1 MFKRVLLAA
10 SVAAVFA
17 APAFAEVT
25 IYGSARTSLEYSKS
39 AGVSRVRL
47 VDESSRLGFKGSD
60 KLDNGMTVFWKSEH
74 RIRVGASELNGTNN
88 ASTGFGNRDSYVGV
102 ESKAGTF
109 TFGKQVDS
117 YGDWTLI
124 SPVLD
129 GVVSNSEDSN
139 LYQFESGARKN
150 NIAKYVSPVF
160 SGFQVSASY
169 DFGSRTKTATSNV
182 NSYGYSTLLTWSNDM
197 FNVGAAYLGTHD
209 DSGTVGEKLKAY
221 ALGGGVKIGS
231 ALTVSGHWEHVKFSQ
246 ADSKRDYFG
255 IGANYAVGKWGFNAL
270 ALKANEKKVAGVKQD
285 DGAYQINLGARYA
298 LSKQTTA
305 LANVT
310 FLDNDTNGEYTTAT
324 AVGSKGARAG
334 TVSLGLRTDF

>member
-25 IYGSARTSLEYSKS
+25 IYGSARTSIEYSKS
-39 AGVSRVRL
+39 ADVSRVRL

-109 TFGKQVDS
+109 TFGKQSDS

-139 LYQFESGARKN
+139 LYQAESGGRKTN
-150 NIAKYVSPVF
+150 VAKYVSPVF

-169 DFGSRTKTATSNV
+169 DFGSKSAATN
-182 NSYGYSTLLTWSNDM
+182 NYGYSTLLTWSNDM
-197 FNVGAAYLGTHD
+197 FNVGAAYHGTHD
-209 DSGTVGEKLKAY
+209 GDWDTITAGEKLKAF
-221 ALGGGVKIGS
+221 ALGGGVKFS
-231 ALTVSGHWEHVKFSQ
+231 QALLVSGHWERVKYSQ
-246 ADSKRDYFG
+246 VDSKRDYFG

-270 ALKANEKKVAGVKQD
+270 ALMANEAKKAGVKQD

-324 AVGSKGARAG
+324 SVGSKGSRVGA
-334 TVSLGLRTDF
+334 VSLGLRTDF

>member
-25 IYGSARTSLEYSKS
+25 IYGSARTSIEYSKS
-39 AGVSRVRL
+39 ADVSRVRL

-60 KLDNGMTVFWKSEH
+60 KLDNGMTVFWKSEQ
-74 RIRVGASELNGTNN
+74 RIRIGSTNLNGTND

-109 TFGKQVDS
+109 SFGRQVDS

-169 DFGSRTKTATSNV
+169 DFGSKSATV
-182 NSYGYSTLLTWSNDM
+182 NTYGYSTLLTWSNDM

-255 IGANYAVGKWGFNAL
+255 IGANYGVGKWGFNAL

-310 FLDNDTNGEYTTAT
+310 FLDNDRNGTYSTAT
-324 AVGSKGARAG
+324 NVGGTTGSRAG
-334 TVSLGLRTDF
+334 AVSLGLRTDF

>member
-25 IYGSARTSLEYSKS
+25 VYGSARTSIEYSS
-39 AGVSRVRL
+39 SDVSRVRL
-47 VDESSRLGFKGSD
+47 IDESSRLGFKGSD
-60 KLDNGMTVFWKSEH
+60 KLDNGMTVFWKSEQ
-74 RIRVGASELNGTNN
+74 RIRIGATELNGTNN
-88 ASTGFGNRDSYVGV
+88 VSSTGWGNRDTYVGL

-109 TFGKQVDS
+109 SFGRQVDS

-150 NIAKYVSPVF
+150 NIAKYVSPVL

-169 DFGSRTKTATSNV
+169 EFGSKTPAV
-182 NSYGYSTLLTWSNDM
+182 NTYGYSTLLTWTNDIV
-197 FNVGAAYLGTHD
+197 NLGAAYIGTHD
-209 DSGTVGEKLKAY
+209 NAGVVGDKLKAF
-221 ALGGGVKIGS
+221 ALGGGVKVGN
-231 ALTVSGHWEHVKFSQ
+231 ALTVSGHWEHVKLSQ
-246 ADSKRDYFG
+246 DDYKRDYFG
-255 IGANYAVGKWGFNAL
+255 LGANYAVGKWGFNVL
-270 ALKANEKKVAGVKQD
+270 GLKANEAKVAGVKQD
-285 DGAYQINLGARYA
+285 DGAYQINVGARYA

-305 LANVT
+305 LANVS
-310 FLDNDTNGEYTTAT
+310 FLDNERNGSYSTAT
-324 AVGSKGARAG
+324 NVGGSLGSVAR
-334 TVSLGLRTDF
+334 TVSVGLRTDF